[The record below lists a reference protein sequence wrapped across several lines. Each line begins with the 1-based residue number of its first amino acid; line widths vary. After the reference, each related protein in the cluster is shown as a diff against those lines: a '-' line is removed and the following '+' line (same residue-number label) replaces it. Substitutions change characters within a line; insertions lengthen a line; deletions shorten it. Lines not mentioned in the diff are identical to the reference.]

1 MPLTFGNKVEN
12 NGATSA
18 GKLSA
23 EEFNQ
28 LVRQV
33 NTNED
38 NIQQLDEKT
47 IKQLKLNGTTYTPDK
62 YGLVEA
68 AINVGT
74 QQSDIVITQKEHKVG
89 LYEDEEG
96 TQHDIYECAFALT
109 ELPTAANS
117 TKEYEL
123 SSEPLGFG
131 KYLHVIGLEMVSDD
145 GNTFFYGN
153 YFIERVYVSEL
164 RTKCVIRCVQQA
176 TGCNKVTLR
185 MRYLKYYGDRIV
197 FSVTVPDG
205 ISVEDVNLSVAPL
218 KYNKHFAFTYTA
230 DDSVVGAYSRI
241 WRRINKK
248 WIDDTEF
255 FHMGMAPTS
264 GYIPANTLCMTDGCG
279 NDRRFGFGVAIWPT
293 LRDEYHPNGRIADS
307 SSSKTNIYITWE
319 ELRVILDFGG
329 SVYFHNMDETKYD
342 KTVVPDIIKGL
353 KDDQDKAFEKL
364 GRKMKVLALP
374 DGLQTYVDAGR
385 EANFIAFMRSS
396 LSNELIYL
404 KSCGDLWKG
413 ETYGGN
419 HTSDIALKLEELAAQ
434 ASSDNPYWVAI
445 TSHRVDLKMM
455 EMIEM
460 VYSLYGAA
468 GADNIW
474 VASWDEIFEYVS
486 MREGLSFAKKVEGKK
501 VSFEIYVPKG
511 NGYYF
516 RDLSFLL
523 SGVTAMDG
531 VTVGAESDTIKGISS
546 GINNSSL
553 LVNINFNPELVKMAE
568 KYTSRYEATAENAD
582 KEDALYFV
590 GQLLPVLKTP
600 YENRINAV
608 EPGVPGRLSIDYVT
622 INNGAESTTDRSV
635 SLSVGFTGTPTH
647 YRASE
652 SSNLTGAGWILY
664 SSAVIPFVLS
674 TALGTKT
681 VYVQLKN
688 DSSES
693 NVLSGTIELKE
704 SATPGTIILNG
715 ISINNGSS
723 TSATRNVT
731 VSIDATTTPTHYR
744 IAENGSFSDTEWIV
758 YTETIQYTLSPGNGT
773 KTIYVQ
779 VKNATN
785 ESEIKNAQI
794 TLQESITPST
804 MRAILS
810 LGWDYTAGGAVGSST
825 FDTEMKVSKLR
836 LGEDNTSYSIYDA
849 DGNIVGSAVVN
860 GLLNTGAGYLG
871 LTTGDNSG
879 IYPDKVLKYN
889 AYKRGPTEEATIEMN
904 IPAGQYQFK
913 VLININN
920 MADHSMAQYTLEH
933 AGNIQTFPML
943 SRTVSNF
950 TDTMNLNLTVGNQPV
965 IVRMKTSDTKNAM
978 IFINCIEIIQQV

>member
-1 MPLTFGNKVEN
+1 MGTE
-12 NGATSA
+12 S
-18 GKLSA
+18 
-23 EEFNQ
+23 EFN
-28 LVRQV
+28 
-33 NTNED
+33 
-38 NIQQLDEKT
+38 
-47 IKQLKLNGTTYTPDK
+47 
-62 YGLVEA
+62 EA
-68 AINVGT
+68 LSKMGNGT
-74 QQSDIVITQKEHKVG
+74 QQSDIVITRKEHKVG

-153 YFIERVYVSEL
+153 YCIERVYVSEL
-164 RTKCVIRCVQQA
+164 RTKCVVRCVQQA
-176 TGCNKVTLR
+176 TGCNTVMLR

-264 GYIPANTLCMTDGCG
+264 GYIPANTLCVTDGCG

-307 SSSKTNIYITWE
+307 STSKTNIYITWE

-523 SGVTAMDG
+523 SGVMAMDG
-531 VTVGAESDTIKGISS
+531 VTVSAESDTIKGISS

-553 LVNINFNPELVKMAE
+553 LVNINFNPDLVKLAE
-568 KYTSRYEATAENAD
+568 KYTSRYEATAENTD

-608 EPGVPGRLSIDYVT
+608 EPGVPESLRLDSVS
-622 INNGAESTTDRSV
+622 INNGGQTTDRNITL
-635 SLSVGFTGTPTH
+635 SLGVTGTPTH
-647 YRASE
+647 YRVSE
-652 SSNLTGAGWILY
+652 AANFTGAEWVSYSSNVISYLL
-664 SSAVIPFVLS
+664 SSSP
-674 TALGTKT
+674 GMKT
-681 VYVQLKN
+681 V
-688 DSSES
+688 
-693 NVLSGTIELKE
+693 
-704 SATPGTIILNG
+704 
-715 ISINNGSS
+715 
-723 TSATRNVT
+723 
-731 VSIDATTTPTHYR
+731 
-744 IAENGSFSDTEWIV
+744 
-758 YTETIQYTLSPGNGT
+758 
-773 KTIYVQ
+773 YVQ

-785 ESEIKNAQI
+785 ESEIKSAQI
-794 TLQESITPST
+794 TLQESSTPT
-804 MRAILS
+804 AKRAILS
-810 LGWDYTAGGAVGSST
+810 LGWDYTAGGTVGSST

-849 DGNIVGSAVVN
+849 EGNIVGSAVIN

-889 AYKRGPTEEATIEMN
+889 AYKKGPTEEATIEMN

-920 MADHSMAQYTLEH
+920 PSDHSQAQYTLEH

-950 TDTMNLNLTVGNQPV
+950 TDTMNLNLTVNGNQPV
-965 IVRMKTSDTKNAM
+965 IIRMKTSDTKNAM
-978 IFINCIEIIQQV
+978 LFINCIEINPASVLN